1 MSEMSDGEMTFY
13 DSQRKKQATGGTML
27 GVGAAILGIELDW
40 LPDLGSLGTTEAVLI
55 SVGIAALAGLI
66 VFVTAR

>member
-1 MSEMSDGEMTFY
+1 MSEMRDGEMKFY

-27 GVGAAILGIELDW
+27 GVGVAILGIELDF
-40 LPDLGSLGTTEAVLI
+40 LPDLGGLGTTEAVLI